1 MSDTDSFIEEVSE
14 EVRRD
19 RLFQLMKRY
28 GWIAVVVIVVLV
40 GGAAFN
46 EWRKAQ
52 NRSQAEAL
60 GDSIMTALLKE
71 TTEERRSALDGVTAA
86 GGASAVVELLKST
99 VDLEAG
105 ASDQAIADLQSV
117 ATDPEM
123 PKIYSQL
130 AELKLVMMSSETLT
144 PQERIARLEP
154 LTVPGDPYRLLAE
167 EQIAIAEIAD
177 GQTDAA
183 IQRLQALLADGEV
196 TTGLRRRVS
205 QLIVAMGGELDAA

>member
-28 GWIAVVVIVVLV
+28 GWIAIVVIVVLV

-52 NRSQAEAL
+52 SRSQAEAL

-99 VDLEAG
+99 VDLEGG

-130 AELKLVMMSSETLT
+130 AELKLVMMSSDTLS